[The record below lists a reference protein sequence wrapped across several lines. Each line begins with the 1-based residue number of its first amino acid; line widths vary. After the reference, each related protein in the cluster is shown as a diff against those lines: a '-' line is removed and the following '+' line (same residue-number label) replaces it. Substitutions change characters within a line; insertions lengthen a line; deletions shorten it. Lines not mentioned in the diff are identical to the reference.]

1 MKTQELEEEK
11 AKLGQ
16 LADDKDDEIAELT
29 QKVQKLEETVN
40 LCIFYFL
47 VIIVTSNIKIIGK
60 FFAFAQ
66 SYLNNQTYEK
76 MFSFL
81 NL

>member
-47 VIIVTSNIKIIGK
+47 VIIMQPQILG
-60 FFAFAQ
+60 
-66 SYLNNQTYEK
+66 
-76 MFSFL
+76 
-81 NL
+81 